1 MKVYYV
7 DGPGVRTK
15 NYWTVKE
22 ARDEARRMNYPPLS
36 SVIEMKVVGQSNIAE
51 SLFNFLNNDRTIKN
65 GSERTVRYLGSPK
78 QLEKWESEDVA

>member
-7 DGPGVRTK
+7 DGPGYRTK

-51 SLFNFLNNDRTIKN
+51 SLFNFMNNDRTIKN